1 MIPARVAIAADV
13 ERLCPS
19 ALFFNYGNP
28 MSAVCR
34 AVRKA
39 TGASMVGLCHGVFHV
54 TRQLAGWLDSPLDAL
69 EVNAVG
75 INHLTWFTHV
85 AVDGV
90 DRIPALRALARDRIE
105 AVRACGTPQEAGV
118 EDPFTWEL
126 TDLFGAFPAVLDRH
140 VVEFFPHVFCH
151 EDGYY
156 GRTLGVD
163 VFSFEETIEAGDER
177 FARMRA
183 VALSDAPLAPEELQP
198 RGGEHEQVTDIVE
211 SIRDDSGKLFS
222 ANVPNRGQLSNLP
235 SDAVI
240 ECPCRA
246 DSSGLRPLQ
255 QPPLPPGLCGTL
267 ATRFQWVETVVDAAL
282 SRSRRLLI
290 QALLLDGSV
299 DSIATAEALA
309 DDLLAA
315 HTEWLGEFH

>member
-1 MIPARVAIAADV
+1 
-13 ERLCPS
+13 
-19 ALFFNYGNP
+19 
-28 MSAVCR
+28 
-34 AVRKA
+34 
-39 TGASMVGLCHGVFHV
+39 
-54 TRQLAGWLDSPLDAL
+54 
-69 EVNAVG
+69 
-75 INHLTWFTHV
+75 
-85 AVDGV
+85 
-90 DRIPALRALARDRIE
+90 
-105 AVRACGTPQEAGV
+105 
-118 EDPFTWEL
+118 
-126 TDLFGAFPAVLDRH
+126 
-140 VVEFFPHVFCH
+140 
-151 EDGYY
+151 
-156 GRTLGVD
+156 
-163 VFSFEETIEAGDER
+163 
-177 FARMRA
+177 
-183 VALSDAPLAPEELQP
+183 LQP